1 MIKYDGHSRTR
12 RKCRKHELQARAFY
26 ISRAFLIVLVP
37 YDIEVMWQKTIKRAF
52 SMFYTLITHGFL
64 TNQSARMVLSILH
77 QPAARVFFISFVFS
91 NARRVLSQCTSLFV
105 KYDGILYTLALY
117 TI

>member
-1 MIKYDGHSRTR
+1 M
-12 RKCRKHELQARAFY
+12 L
-26 ISRAFLIVLVP
+26 

-52 SMFYTLITHGFL
+52 SMFYILITRGFL
-64 TNQSARMVLSILH
+64 TNQSARMVLH